1 MTKPEPPLREHYP
14 ATVQIST
21 RWNDN
26 DVYGHVHNIIY
37 YSWFDTAVNQ
47 YLIQSGALDI
57 HGGEVIGLVVESG
70 CSYFDSVT
78 FPDLIVAGLKVD
90 RIGNSSVH
98 YSIGLFKNDE
108 QTACASGHFV
118 HVYVNRASRRPVSI
132 PNQFLQ
138 VLRTLESK

>member
-1 MTKPEPPLREHYP
+1 M
-14 ATVQIST
+14 
-21 RWNDN
+21 
-26 DVYGHVHNIIY
+26 YGHVHNIIY